1 LRPIIRT
8 ADPGKTSRAF
18 FRGCGSP
25 LAMAPMM
32 LELMARPIHQT
43 SIHPQV
49 MTNPMAVPVMR
60 AKVRGRRLVL
70 NQSGRCGHQW

>member
-1 LRPIIRT
+1 MT
-8 ADPGKTSRAF
+8 CRAF
-18 FRGCGSP
+18 FRRCGSP
-25 LAMAPMM
+25 PAMARVM
-32 LELMARPIHQT
+32 LELTARPIHQT

-60 AKVRGRRLVL
+60 AKVRVRRLVL

>member
-1 LRPIIRT
+1 
-8 ADPGKTSRAF
+8 
-18 FRGCGSP
+18 
-25 LAMAPMM
+25 MARVM
-32 LELMARPIHQT
+32 LELTARPIHQT

-60 AKVRGRRLVL
+60 AKVRVRRLVL